1 MNCHQGRE
9 STVSV
14 DRLIGDAGPDDQAEG
29 LRFLNPHYFSAGATR
44 WGTEAKGAY
53 EYADKEYVGFFD
65 HGEGEMNQCAD
76 CHSVHGL
83 EVDEEACAECH
94 EELEDG
100 LSLQDIRYNFTDFDG
115 DGDDEEGLYYEIEHM
130 REELYAAMQAYSAE
144 EVGAAVLYDGNAY
157 PYFFVDSNGNGET
170 DEEEV
175 NGDNRFAAWTPR
187 LLRAAYNY
195 QYSGKDPGAFVHNG
209 MYILQTLY
217 DSIEDVGGDVS
228 TMTRP

>member
-1 MNCHQGRE
+1 MRALTTRPRVCAS
-9 STVSV
+9 STH
-14 DRLIGDAGPDDQAEG
+14 D
-29 LRFLNPHYFSAGATR
+29 YFSAGATR

-100 LSLQDIRYNFTDFDG
+100 LALQDIRYNFTDFDG

-144 EVGAAVLYDGNAY
+144 EVGRCCAV
-157 PYFFVDSNGNGET
+157 
-170 DEEEV
+170 
-175 NGDNRFAAWTPR
+175 RRQR
-187 LLRAAYNY
+187 LSLLLCRPATATER
-195 QYSGKDPGAFVHNG
+195 
-209 MYILQTLY
+209 QTK
-217 DSIEDVGGDVS
+217 
-228 TMTRP
+228 RR